1 MPRSHSPSRAYL
13 PALRRQGLAA
23 QASLET
29 ANFIAFHLLTAGSA
43 VRLAATR
50 ADCPRHCRRSWPRL
64 ACGCRRCCPVSP
76 VQAYGERSGAGL
88 DRMPS
93 HMVMEAEAMVDAA
106 LRGFEVGETVTLP
119 SLPDAEDW
127 NRLLAARAALG
138 PNLSRDQVAPRYRSE
153 V

>member
-1 MPRSHSPSRAYL
+1 MQAEL
-13 PALRRQGLAA
+13 APAG
-23 QASLET
+23 
-29 ANFIAFHLLTAGSA
+29 
-43 VRLAATR
+43 VR
-50 ADCPRHCRRSWPRL
+50 
-64 ACGCRRCCPVSP
+64 
-76 VQAYGERSGAGL
+76 VQAVLPGVTRTGLWGAQRRRL